1 MNYTTRDRLIWELT
15 GWDADERPAHV
26 TELSREEIVRIR
38 DLFDRRLPP
47 AGMDE
52 WLAYATYEVAPDL
65 QPQVLAAIPR
75 LDFKPGLD
83 YFVEGMVLSD

>member
-1 MNYTTRDRLIWELT
+1 MPHIWELT

-47 AGMDE
+47 AGKDE
-52 WLAYATYEVAPDL
+52 WLACAAYEVTLDL
-65 QPQVLAAIPR
+65 QPQVLTAIPR
-75 LDFKPGLD
+75 LEFKPGLH
-83 YFVEGMVLSD
+83 YFVEGAVLSD